1 MSGAPFYAERITPDC
16 HSSFLTEAY
25 GKHVWRCRIR
35 EAACFDKCA
44 SLQSETDSPKTPLD
58 SVPID
63 IAEALKAMGEAAADQ
78 WWSEISYPFF
88 DNPEAK
94 SRPVVEAPGAGFRRM
109 KSQDQNSRHSSLDL
123 STAALPAK
131 AAASL
136 WPSARTGDATGL
148 SPPAAVRTGAGWLC
162 G

>member
-1 MSGAPFYAERITPDC
+1 MALPHPLGSVFDDC
-16 HSSFLTEAY
+16 GSE
-25 GKHVWRCRIR
+25 
-35 EAACFDKCA
+35 
-44 SLQSETDSPKTPLD
+44 QSSPKTPLD

-63 IAEALKAMGEAAADQ
+63 ITEALKARLAAADQ
-78 WWSEISYPFF
+78 WWSEISYPAF
-88 DNPEAK
+88 DKPDAK

-123 STAALPAK
+123 SRAALPAK

-136 WPSARTGDATGL
+136 WPSARTGEATGL